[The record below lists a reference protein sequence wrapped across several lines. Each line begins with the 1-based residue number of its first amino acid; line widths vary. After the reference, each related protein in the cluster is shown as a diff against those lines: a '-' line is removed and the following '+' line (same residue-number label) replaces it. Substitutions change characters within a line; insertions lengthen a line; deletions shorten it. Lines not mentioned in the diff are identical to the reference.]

1 MFCPRCGRDN
11 SHERKYCGAC
21 GTNLEA
27 VSQALSGTTD
37 DFFTK
42 TDIALDQFIARYA
55 EHVFKNAPANAADR
69 RVSKSWQV
77 LGQGFLT
84 SFVDMI
90 LFSLMWNILPLRLLI
105 LLISTPVRL
114 LSERSSRHKTAISGP
129 GEPKPSSLP
138 EPVER
143 NWLVDSV
150 PSVSEHTTER
160 LREPLQQTQEQKSK
174 TT

>member
-11 SHERKYCGAC
+11 SQDRKYCATC

-27 VSQALSGTTD
+27 VSQVLSGTTD

-42 TDIALDQFIARYA
+42 TDKALDQFIARYA
-55 EHVFKNAPANAADR
+55 EHVFKNAPSNAADR

-90 LFSLMWNILPLRLLI
+90 LFTLMWNILPLRFMI

-114 LSERSSRHKTAISGP
+114 LSERTSRHKTATAGL
-129 GEPKPSSLP
+129 EEQKPASLP
-138 EPVER
+138 EPPDR
-143 NWLVDSV
+143 DWIVDSV

-160 LREPLQQTQEQKSK
+160 LRESLHTPRRRE
-174 TT
+174 